1 MLFVTNKPIM
11 LSVVYAEC
19 HKKAQYAECHKKAQY
34 AECRYAE
41 CRGTLLHL
49 LSAFGLDQF
58 NLSNFSWSDGKELEL
73 INLSTKFSRKFYIF
87 CKLYRF
93 RVQKKTFYRSKT
105 A

>member
-1 MLFVTNKPIM
+1 MLSLTVKPIM

-19 HKKAQYAECHKKAQY
+19 HKKAQYAEC
-34 AECRYAE
+34 RYAE
-41 CRGTLLHL
+41 CRGALSHL
-49 LSAFGLDQF
+49 ISAFVLGQF